1 MDIES
6 IKAMIEVEKQHPW
19 YLARFN
25 FVKVLLESKSSH
37 NMKILDFGC
46 GSGEVLSECVRMGFL
61 NVRGMD
67 TSNDCIESVQAK
79 GIHCE
84 LLTNDL
90 PSFDQKYDLIL
101 CLDVLE
107 HLEDDLLY
115 LKIFQD
121 ILEDKG
127 KILITVPAHQF
138 LWSPHDVFNHH
149 FRRYSRKSLIHLVEN
164 SGLHLETIRYW
175 NSSLIFIFLIVR
187 PLSRFL
193 KRKGSSEFALPPKLF
208 RSMLL
213 SLLSFESR
221 SRIMGSVPGLSLIA
235 VLSKVGKEEAN
246 SRIS

>member
-1 MDIES
+1 M
-6 IKAMIEVEKQHPW
+6 
-19 YLARFN
+19 
-25 FVKVLLESKSSH
+25 
-37 NMKILDFGC
+37 
-46 GSGEVLSECVRMGFL
+46 
-61 NVRGMD
+61 
-67 TSNDCIESVQAK
+67 
-79 GIHCE
+79 
-84 LLTNDL
+84 
-90 PSFDQKYDLIL
+90 

-121 ILEDKG
+121 ILEDTG

-149 FRRYSRKSLIHLVEN
+149 FRRYSRKSLIHLVKD

-208 RSMLL
+208 RSVLL

-221 SRIMGSVPGLSLIA
+221 SRIMGSMPGLSLIA
-235 VLSKVGKEEAN
+235 VLSKAGKEEAN
-246 SRIS
+246 SRIG